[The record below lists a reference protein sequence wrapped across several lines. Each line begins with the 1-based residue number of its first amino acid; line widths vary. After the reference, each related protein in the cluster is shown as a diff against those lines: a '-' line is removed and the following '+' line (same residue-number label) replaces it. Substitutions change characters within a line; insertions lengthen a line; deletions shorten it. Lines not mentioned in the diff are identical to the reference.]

1 MELFNPDFEGRTS
14 EVADMKISDKGKV
27 LVLLN
32 NYQQVKRKQ
41 NDHQLRLLSLYK
53 NNDFTQFIVP
63 TSFGIIQSM
72 KLLVLKNENYFVAG
86 YYAEKQNRTTVGY
99 FTYTFD
105 PRRENEVVTE
115 YRYTFKESYKERE
128 AVGYSAPTKAN
139 NEYNFK
145 CDYLWELEGDFVVML
160 GEQFAETTTVNPKNK
175 EVTYNY
181 FFKDL
186 YYHYFALDGHGA
198 GYDFVPKP
206 QHGSSLA
213 TPITDFTQKGLSYFA
228 FLGEGSVYVLY
239 NESSGQYNAKK
250 TDDWVSFNSDN
261 MREASLGMCRIDKIG
276 LVFKLVVTPP
286 IRDLFFNRMW
296 FSDGYNILLGFS
308 GKKEYQVEKLQIS
321 SEWDWD

>member
-1 MELFNPDFEGRTS
+1 MDVEWMELFNPDFEGRTS

-198 GYDFVPKP
+198 GYDFIPKP

-286 IRDLFFNRMW
+286 IR
-296 FSDGYNILLGFS
+296 
-308 GKKEYQVEKLQIS
+308 IS
-321 SEWDWD
+321 FLTECGSPMDIIFC

>member
-1 MELFNPDFEGRTS
+1 T
-14 EVADMKISDKGKV
+14 
-27 LVLLN
+27 
-32 NYQQVKRKQ
+32 
-41 NDHQLRLLSLYK
+41 
-53 NNDFTQFIVP
+53 
-63 TSFGIIQSM
+63 
-72 KLLVLKNENYFVAG
+72 KL
-86 YYAEKQNRTTVGY
+86 
-99 FTYTFD
+99 
-105 PRRENEVVTE
+105 
-115 YRYTFKESYKERE
+115 
-128 AVGYSAPTKAN
+128 
-139 NEYNFK
+139 
-145 CDYLWELEGDFVVML
+145 
-160 GEQFAETTTVNPKNK
+160 NPKNK
-175 EVTYNY
+175 EVPYNY

-186 YYHYFALDGHGA
+186 YYHYFALAGHSA
-198 GYDFVPKP
+198 GYDFVPTP